1 MIEFLAHKFHEGGVA
16 VMGSITFVLFMVI
29 IITLE
34 RLIRLWWTYP
44 QQDTPGF
51 VAAIQK
57 MIMSDSIED
66 AIRLCQKASPAL
78 VADVLHEGLKRANDT
93 MEEVEYADDV
103 LAVINPKIV
112 DGFGEITIQ
121 EGCLSIPGEMFFV
134 QRAPFITVEYQDV
147 TGQINTLSA
156 SGIVSIAIQH
166 EMDHLDGI
174 LLVDNVDRERKQLIL
189 ETVSSRSNEEGDL
202 YTVYG
207 GD

>member
-1 MIEFLAHKFHEGGVA
+1 MSVKEILMWPEVSLSRKSHNVEKITDDVMSLVSDMTDTMRASNGLGLAAPQIGVNKK
-16 VMGSITFVLFMVI
+16 IFVLDM
-29 IITLE
+29 E
-34 RLIRLWWTYP
+34 
-44 QQDTPGF
+44 
-51 VAAIQK
+51 K
-57 MIMSDSIED
+57 MS
-66 AIRLCQKASPAL
+66 L
-78 VADVLHEGLKRANDT
+78 
-93 MEEVEYADDV
+93 MEEVEYDDDV

-166 EMDHLDGI
+166 EIDHLDGI
-174 LLVDNVDRERKQLIL
+174 LLVDNVGRERKQLIL
-189 ETVSSRSNEEGDL
+189 ETVSSRSDEEGDL